1 MVSQDSGLGGGG
13 GAVRLWG
20 RGGPLP
26 WGWARARRS
35 WEQLSLLG
43 TLGPPP
49 PAAELTPSC
58 PPPGVLAWVPESSYN
73 SL

>member
-1 MVSQDSGLGGGG
+1 MVRQ
-13 GAVRLWG
+13 WG
-20 RGGPLP
+20 QGNSLP
-26 WGWARARRS
+26 WGGWVWIPTPSPEGTQARRS

-49 PAAELTPSC
+49 PGAELTPSC
-58 PPPGVLAWVPESSYN
+58 PSPGVLAWVPESSYN